1 MHAAGSPRSAL
12 KCNVAWR
19 RRRRKRRRTRTG
31 FGDEARTIARFDI
44 ARISFVSRACT
55 SLCFFPIPGL
65 DGGGEGI
72 SPLQKFDRNTKST
85 RTDFSILPPLPAFL
99 SFLSF
104 PSASESVVIR
114 RINPRREGGDELRF
128 GANIATPFFPLWQG
142 AKETRKGRS
151 REWNRRGCAD
161 VFGLRTPKETGIDER
176 LRRRPSENHFA
187 LAARIR
193 REAKRRR
200 VSETVREPPL

>member
-65 DGGGEGI
+65 DGGRRYLAFAEIRSKYEIDSHGFLHP
-72 SPLQKFDRNTKST
+72 SS
-85 RTDFSILPPLPAFL
+85 SFL
-99 SFLSF
+99 SFLFF

-176 LRRRPSENHFA
+176 LRRRRPSENHFA

>member
-1 MHAAGSPRSAL
+1 MQRGLEEEKEEKEENS
-12 KCNVAWR
+12 NWIWR
-19 RRRRKRRRTRTG
+19 RGANDSAIRYREDKFRFSRLYVALLFPDTRAG
-31 FGDEARTIARFDI
+31 W
-44 ARISFVSRACT
+44 
-55 SLCFFPIPGL
+55 
-65 DGGGEGI
+65 GGEGI
-72 SPLQKFDRNTKST
+72 SPVQKFDRNTKST
-85 RTDFSILPPLPAFL
+85 RTDFSILLPPPAFL

>member
-65 DGGGEGI
+65 DGGRRYLACAEIRSKYEIDSHGFLHP
-72 SPLQKFDRNTKST
+72 SS
-85 RTDFSILPPLPAFL
+85 SFL
-99 SFLSF
+99 SFLFF

-176 LRRRPSENHFA
+176 LRRRRRPSENHFA